1 MSYFK
6 VINQNPRTLFGI
18 IHYAKDEREDSSPSL
33 AAGLGVSPDTAF
45 EEMDAV
51 KKVYNKTEGRQYK
64 HFMFSFDSNVSLS
77 HKMLME
83 IGHKIGSYF
92 AKEYQIAYY
101 IHFDKNN
108 IHIHY
113 ILNTVNMFNGQK
125 FRISKRDF
133 YNYKLY
139 INEILRDYNL
149 SSIDLYDD
157 AQSGYLKDA

>member
-1 MSYFK
+1 MSYLK
-6 VINQNPRTLFGI
+6 AINQNPRTLFGI
-18 IHYAKDEREDSSPSL
+18 IHYAKDERENSL
-33 AAGLGVSPDTAF
+33 PPIAAGLGVFPDTAF

-51 KKVYNKTEGRQYK
+51 KQIYNKTGGRQYK

-77 HKMLME
+77 HEMLME

-92 AKEYQIAYY
+92 SREYQVAFY

-139 INEILRDYNL
+139 INEILLSYNL
-149 SSIDLYDD
+149 SPIDLYDD
-157 AQSGYLKDA
+157 DHNVFVKDA